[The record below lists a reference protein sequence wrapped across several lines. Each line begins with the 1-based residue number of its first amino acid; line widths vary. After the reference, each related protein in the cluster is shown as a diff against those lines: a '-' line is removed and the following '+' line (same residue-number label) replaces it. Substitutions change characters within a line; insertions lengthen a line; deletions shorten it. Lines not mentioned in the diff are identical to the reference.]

1 MKSTFL
7 ILLSLFSFLSIHSQH
22 CSERYKNR
30 IFNTIQIHRDVIYTK
45 NAPKLI
51 GSSLGIETIIN
62 RDLKMDIFFPPTT
75 DTVQNRPVVIVAHG
89 GGFID
94 VAFMGGTLLVGVK
107 ENDDVQALCDSLAH
121 RGFIA
126 AAIEYRTG
134 FDVASTTSIKRA
146 VWRGAQDMSSA
157 IRFFRK
163 NAQLLGVNP
172 AQIFI
177 SGSSAGA
184 FCAIHSCFVDFYERI
199 PESYA
204 QGMGMNN
211 LGALHS
217 RPIVQLTGTN
227 PYTGNNVSGQD
238 IDSLPLA
245 VASYWGAIADSSF
258 FYGNNKAPVIM
269 FHGDNDI
276 VVSHQCARPFSNV
289 VLAAPATCGSEVM
302 FAALQGQ
309 SIDSKLFIESGQGHE
324 YWGALNGSWLPSGPN
339 AFWKNIIDS
348 TISFYYH
355 YAQPQIPV
363 LNLQTSY
370 QAGQIYSFQV
380 QNHQADQSYCWSFTN
395 ATIISNNQSSF
406 QIQVQFDSNATVS
419 EIQVSTLSSNDF
431 ESQQQINLIQ
441 LSQTSSLEN
450 ISENNFSIYPNP
462 AQEKIY
468 IENSLDEEPMQ
479 IHIFNSLGQGIF
491 KNQSDDKQM
500 EIDTYN
506 WQKGIYLFE
515 CRNRRGTFVKKIII
529 Q

>member
-1 MKSTFL
+1 
-7 ILLSLFSFLSIHSQH
+7 
-22 CSERYKNR
+22 
-30 IFNTIQIHRDVIYTK
+30 
-45 NAPKLI
+45 
-51 GSSLGIETIIN
+51 
-62 RDLKMDIFFPPTT
+62 
-75 DTVQNRPVVIVAHG
+75 
-89 GGFID
+89 
-94 VAFMGGTLLVGVK
+94 
-107 ENDDVQALCDSLAH
+107 
-121 RGFIA
+121 
-126 AAIEYRTG
+126 
-134 FDVASTTSIKRA
+134 
-146 VWRGAQDMSSA
+146 
-157 IRFFRK
+157 
-163 NAQLLGVNP
+163 
-172 AQIFI
+172 
-177 SGSSAGA
+177 
-184 FCAIHSCFVDFYERI
+184 
-199 PESYA
+199 
-204 QGMGMNN
+204 
-211 LGALHS
+211 
-217 RPIVQLTGTN
+217 
-227 PYTGNNVSGQD
+227 
-238 IDSLPLA
+238 
-245 VASYWGAIADSSF
+245 
-258 FYGNNKAPVIM
+258 
-269 FHGDNDI
+269 
-276 VVSHQCARPFSNV
+276 
-289 VLAAPATCGSEVM
+289 M